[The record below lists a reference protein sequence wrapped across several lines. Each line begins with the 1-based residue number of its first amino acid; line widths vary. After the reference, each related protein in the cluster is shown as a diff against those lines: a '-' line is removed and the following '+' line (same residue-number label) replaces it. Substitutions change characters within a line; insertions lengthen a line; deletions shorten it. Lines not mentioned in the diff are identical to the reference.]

1 MERARWEYEWG
12 VVGDREA
19 VRVLRREKVGT
30 EIGQKSACSAA
41 VRPGNTTVEYGN
53 LVEGLGAGTSYVHRW
68 HEWIVIYRLAAKQQN
83 ASYYPSPT
91 T

>member
-1 MERARWEYEWG
+1 MTGEVGIRVGSCLGQRGCKGLEEREGRYRDWSE
-12 VVGDREA
+12 VGM
-19 VRVLRREKVGT
+19 LCCG
-30 EIGQKSACSAA
+30 

-53 LVEGLGAGTSYVHRW
+53 FVEGLGAGTSYVHRW